1 MEDDEKD
8 LTEEIK
14 QVTKKYG
21 WKTFKILD
29 DDDWRSDRTF
39 AGIIM
44 RKLGILEVNES
55 HVGRARKLDKI
66 NNVPENA
73 MYAIKS
79 SATQVLKKVFIG
91 TYI

>member
-1 MEDDEKD
+1 M
-8 LTEEIK
+8 
-14 QVTKKYG
+14 
-21 WKTFKILD
+21 D

-66 NNVPENA
+66 KNVVVIA
-73 MYAIKS
+73 MYAIIS
-79 SATQVLKKVFIG
+79 SATQVMKKVFIE
-91 TYI
+91 T

>member
-1 MEDDEKD
+1 
-8 LTEEIK
+8 
-14 QVTKKYG
+14 
-21 WKTFKILD
+21 
-29 DDDWRSDRTF
+29 
-39 AGIIM
+39 M